1 MRLREIAI
9 AASLGI
15 ICATSAPCQTAAA
28 ENGVAVS
35 PTPDPYLATRTE
47 FDSGFRKLYE
57 LDFSGARSDFLVCQ
71 KEQPNDPLGKAAEA
85 ASYLFEELNAKGV
98 FTSAFFLN
106 DSKLLGGV
114 DGRPAD
120 NRNDAFVNAN
130 NAAREIAKQ
139 MLHSNS
145 HDPRGL
151 LVLTITDG
159 MEADY
164 DGLIIKKQLASVHL
178 IRQAESEAAIL
189 LATDPSAQDAYL
201 ALGASNYIVGSMSG
215 FKRTFLWFDNVHGDR
230 EKGLHQL
237 EMAAQNG
244 HYLAPFAKILLAL
257 ALQREHQTERARALL
272 ADLTAEFPANPLFAH
287 ELSLVDQNA
296 TVKK

>member
-1 MRLREIAI
+1 MRLKEIAI
-9 AASLGI
+9 TACLAMTCAAG
-15 ICATSAPCQTAAA
+15 APCQATTS
-28 ENGVAVS
+28 ETGSV
-35 PTPDPYLATRTE
+35 PPDPYIASKVQ
-47 FDSGFRKLYE
+47 FDSGFRKMYE
-57 LDFSGARSDFLVCQ
+57 LDFSGARLDFLACQ

-98 FTSAFFLN
+98 FSSAFFLN

-114 DGRPAD
+114 DGRPED

-139 MLHSNS
+139 LLRSNA

-178 IRQAESEAAIL
+178 IRQAESEAATL

-230 EKGLHQL
+230 AKGLHQL

-257 ALQREHQTERARALL
+257 ALEREHQTERARALL

-287 ELSLVDQNA
+287 ELSLVDQNSA
-296 TVKK
+296 VKQ

>member
-1 MRLREIAI
+1 MRLKKIAI
-9 AASLGI
+9 LAFLAMMTAVVCPTNAAASE
-15 ICATSAPCQTAAA
+15 T
-28 ENGVAVS
+28 GVAN
-35 PTPDPYLATRTE
+35 PADPYVATKAQ

-57 LDFSGARSDFLVCQ
+57 LDFNGARSDFVACQ

-98 FTSAFFLN
+98 FTSAFFLD

-120 NRNDAFVNAN
+120 NRNDAFTNSN
-130 NAAREIAKQ
+130 NAAREIATQ
-139 MLHSNS
+139 MLRSNP

-178 IRQAESEAAIL
+178 IRQAETEAAIL

-296 TVKK
+296 TAKR

>member
-1 MRLREIAI
+1 M
-9 AASLGI
+9 
-15 ICATSAPCQTAAA
+15 
-28 ENGVAVS
+28 
-35 PTPDPYLATRTE
+35 
-47 FDSGFRKLYE
+47 
-57 LDFSGARSDFLVCQ
+57 
-71 KEQPNDPLGKAAEA
+71 
-85 ASYLFEELNAKGV
+85 
-98 FTSAFFLN
+98 
-106 DSKLLGGV
+106 
-114 DGRPAD
+114 
-120 NRNDAFVNAN
+120 NAN
-130 NAAREIAKQ
+130 DAAREIAKQ
-139 MLHSNS
+139 MLRSNA

-151 LVLTITDG
+151 LVLTMTDG

-230 EKGLHQL
+230 AKGLHQL
-237 EMAAQNG
+237 EMASQNG

-257 ALQREHQTERARALL
+257 ALEREHQTERARALL

-287 ELSLVDQNA
+287 ELSLVDQNSTA
-296 TVKK
+296 HQ